1 MDGIRLA
8 VVASI
13 YSFDGGFWAIFI
25 EKHEHRC
32 KKDSTQAVYLNR
44 TNTKK
49 KKKKTI
55 ILLDFVGNQIKDF
68 PAHHHLL
75 LKQSSVTGKGQNSL
89 DKMKL

>member
-32 KKDSTQAVYLNR
+32 KKEDSTQTVYLNR

-49 KKKKTI
+49 KKKKI